1 MNKPLFTIC
10 AVVLALIIA
19 GCASEPE
26 PAPEVP
32 APKAEK
38 EEAGELRET
47 ITSYELQGFAQADF
61 DAAEVQYAKGEE
73 LYGSDNAGSKIA
85 YDASV
90 VGYSKV
96 IRAAFPTLTRRRGEE
111 TEAVRAD
118 SEGLKAPVAVP
129 VAYAEAE
136 AAYQKALASEKG
148 GNYER
153 ALEEFD
159 EAKRLYDAVYAETAD
174 KKARADEALAAAE
187 RGIADAEARARE
199 LETAEKTGGVE

>member
-1 MNKPLFTIC
+1 MRKPLFMIFTVAL
-10 AVVLALIIA
+10 AVIIA

-26 PAPEVP
+26 PVPEVP

-38 EEAGELRET
+38 EEAGGLRET
-47 ITSYELQGFAQADF
+47 ITTYELQSFAQADY

-73 LYGSDNAGSKIA
+73 LYESDNTGSRVG
-85 YDASV
+85 YDAAIT
-90 VGYSKV
+90 GYKKV
-96 IRAAFPTLTRRRGEE
+96 IQAAFPTLIRRRGEE

-118 SEGLKAPVAVP
+118 SDKLKASVAVP
-129 VAYAEAE
+129 EAHVEAE

-148 GNYER
+148 GNYEQ

-174 KKARADEALAAAE
+174 KKARADQALAAASK
-187 RGIADAEARARE
+187 GIADAEARAKE
-199 LETAEKTGGVE
+199 LEVAEKTGGVE